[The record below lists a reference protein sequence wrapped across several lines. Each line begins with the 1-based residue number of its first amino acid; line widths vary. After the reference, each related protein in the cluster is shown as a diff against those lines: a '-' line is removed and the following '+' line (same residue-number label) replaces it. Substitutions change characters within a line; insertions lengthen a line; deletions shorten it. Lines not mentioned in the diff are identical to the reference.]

1 MDDKAKIRELE
12 AKGQTEFYTRARR
25 LQNDM
30 QYQRNMIAGNNNL
43 EQRER
48 DLMIADM
55 FMDAL
60 KKSVPELY
68 EKSDYRECPYCGT
81 EMKFSVGTSAEM
93 REYFCIKCHYREIVK
108 K

>member
-55 FMDAL
+55 FMAQL
-60 KKSVPELY
+60 EKNLPELY
-68 EKSDYRECPYCGT
+68 EKSDYRECPYCGV
-81 EMKFSVGTSAEM
+81 EMKWTVVSQTERFYWCRKCSFSEV
-93 REYFCIKCHYREIVK
+93 VK
-108 K
+108 